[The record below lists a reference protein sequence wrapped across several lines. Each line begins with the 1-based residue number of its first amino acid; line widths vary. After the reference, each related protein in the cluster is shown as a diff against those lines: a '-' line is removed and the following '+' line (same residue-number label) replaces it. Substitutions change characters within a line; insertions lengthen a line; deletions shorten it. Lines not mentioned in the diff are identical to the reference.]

1 MNANLQNNEHY
12 RDLQSRLMNVVK
24 GTCNKLGCD
33 NCDLKWDGGCSATE
47 LEGKII
53 DIEIEAANEQV

>member
-1 MNANLQNNEHY
+1 MSHSLQDNAHY
-12 RDLQSRLMNVVK
+12 NDLQSRLMSVVK

-33 NCDLKWDGGCSATE
+33 NCDLKWDGGCSATD

-53 DIEIEAANEQV
+53 DIEIEAMNGKD

>member
-12 RDLQSRLMNVVK
+12 KDLQSRLINVVE

-53 DIEIEAANEQV
+53 DIEIEAANEQA